1 VNKEKWKEE
10 RPGEKLGPDL
20 KKIEINGSLTGK
32 DLRIL
37 HQCDRLTNP
46 NTMDEEKDPRKYGQ
60 CKDAIPKNKF
70 SADQ

>member
-32 DLRIL
+32 DLVFF
-37 HQCDRLTNP
+37 TS
-46 NTMDEEKDPRKYGQ
+46 
-60 CKDAIPKNKF
+60 AIV
-70 SADQ
+70 